1 MDLDMLKQLYQQNA
15 PRHDPE
21 GFKLYRAAVEM
32 TGFDLYGTF
41 CYEDNRGMFEEADGH
56 QLLRYLI
63 AGHFHAVDWS
73 IVPGTCY
80 EAATLLEVDT
90 TTPEYRAF
98 ERQMYANALARM
110 GFQEFLPQI
119 PSRVKT
125 QAVSKKDWRNR
136 TEHKKGNSR

>member
-1 MDLDMLKQLYQQNA
+1 MDLDMLKQIYQQNA

-90 TTPEYRAF
+90 STPEYQAF
-98 ERQMYANALARM
+98 EKELYEKALERM
-110 GFQEFLPQI
+110 GVHYVLAYKQK
-119 PSRVKT
+119 SRIS
-125 QAVSKKDWRNR
+125 QPHPKKNR
-136 TEHKKGNSR
+136 GDAR